1 MSELGRQGP
10 PSPDCVDDGM
20 AVELALGLAVGAER
34 EAALT
39 HLAGCPWCRARID
52 GLREAGD
59 SLLLLVP
66 PAEPPVGFE
75 QAVLG
80 GLRAARPAPLRG
92 SRLAGL
98 RSVAP
103 RVAAA
108 AAILVV
114 ALGIGVLVGRAG
126 TDGDV
131 TPAAGLAQVAMVTP
145 AGVDVGTVWR
155 HPGEPSWLFVSVPGW
170 RRWEPEGAPTREYRL
185 QLTLSDGRKVTL
197 DDTFLR
203 PDDGT
208 WASTITADATDVVS
222 VSVVDDSGQV
232 WCTGRFVGTA

>member
-1 MSELGRQGP
+1 MSDLGL
-10 PSPDCVDDGM
+10 PSEQCIDDGL
-20 AVELALGLAVGAER
+20 AVELALGVAVDSER
-34 EAALT
+34 EEALT
-39 HLAGCPWCRARID
+39 HLAGCSWCRSRID

-66 PAEPPVGFE
+66 PAEPPAGFE

-80 GLRAARPAPLRG
+80 GLRSARPAVAGR
-92 SRLAGL
+92 SRPVAI

-103 RVAAA
+103 RLAA
-108 AAILVV
+108 AAIILVV
-114 ALGIGVLVGRAG
+114 AVGIGVLVGRAG
-126 TDGDV
+126 NDAPAPPTLASATMT
-131 TPAAGLAQVAMVTP
+131 TPT
-145 AGVDVGTVWR
+145 GVDVGTVWR

-170 RRWEPEGAPTREYRL
+170 RRWETDGAPTREYRL
-185 QLTLSDGRKVTL
+185 QLTLADGRKVTL

-208 WASTITADATDVVS
+208 WATTITADATDVVS